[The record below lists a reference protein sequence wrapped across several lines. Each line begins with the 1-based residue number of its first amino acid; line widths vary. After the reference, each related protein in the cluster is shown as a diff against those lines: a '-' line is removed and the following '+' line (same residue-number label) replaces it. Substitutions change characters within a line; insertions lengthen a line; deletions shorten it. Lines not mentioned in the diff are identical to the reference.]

1 MFARTLNK
9 CRSRKNSSMK
19 AYLQC
24 KTKNI
29 RLGLA
34 CDNKNSIRYDVLE
47 EIVLIE
53 INKVIEKY
61 YNNIEIEKNKREIS
75 YE

>member
-1 MFARTLNK
+1 
-9 CRSRKNSSMK
+9 MK
-19 AYLQC
+19 AYLHC

>member
-1 MFARTLNK
+1 
-9 CRSRKNSSMK
+9 MK

-61 YNNIEIEKNKREIS
+61 YNNIEIEKNKR
-75 YE
+75 

>member
-1 MFARTLNK
+1 
-9 CRSRKNSSMK
+9 
-19 AYLQC
+19 
-24 KTKNI
+24 
-29 RLGLA
+29 LA

>member
-1 MFARTLNK
+1 
-9 CRSRKNSSMK
+9 MK

-29 RLGLA
+29 RLGLD